1 MFCPWDVVNFI
12 RKNFN
17 LKQTG
22 NTDDI
27 KPGNYWDNSS
37 SDSALGEYL
46 GYLTDSDNQKMQ
58 DLVDGKSISFQ
69 LNDSMNYDSLSEHN
83 SDDFWSL
90 LLHTGYLTLDWEQ
103 TKKEELSKG
112 GKTNDACI
120 FSFLI
125 RYCIYVKVIYT
136 CKDTVLSYF

>member
-27 KPGNYWDNSS
+27 KTGNYWDKSS

-58 DLVDGKSISFQ
+58 NLVDGKSISFQ

-90 LLHTGYLTLDWEQ
+90 LLHTGYLTLDWE
-103 TKKEELSKG
+103 KSRNCL
-112 GKTNDACI
+112 
-120 FSFLI
+120 L
-125 RYCIYVKVIYT
+125 YT
-136 CKDTVLSYF
+136 SPSPRDRQKSRMPSSA